1 MTTYTTAI
9 FAPEHLY
16 YILRIILAGICGIL
30 VGFERQYRSKEAG
43 IRTHFMVACG
53 AALMMIISKY
63 AFFDVV
69 SGGLIAG
76 ADIRLDP
83 SRVASTI
90 VSGVGFLGAG
100 TIFVHKNTITGL
112 TTAAGLWATAGIGM
126 AFGSGMYTVG
136 FAATGIMVLSQILL
150 HMNFKFLRV
159 SRIKKLIIVGVNRDD
174 YQSHLSDFLLQKKIR
189 VQDTRIKKNADG
201 SRNYTF
207 IIDTPWKITEEEI
220 LSWIDYECEITPYI

>member
-1 MTTYTTAI
+1 MQLDSSQLI
-9 FAPEHLY
+9 F
-16 YILRIILAGICGIL
+16 RIICAGLCGIL

-63 AFFDVV
+63 AFYDVITD
-69 SGGLIAG
+69 SLLSG
-76 ADIRLDP
+76 ADVRLDP

-126 AFGSGMYTVG
+126 AFGSGMYVIG
-136 FAATGIMVLSQILL
+136 FSTTAIMILSQLLL
-150 HMNFKFLRV
+150 HMNFKLLRG
-159 SRIKKLIIVGVNRDD
+159 SRIKKLIISGVARND
-174 YQSHLSDFLLQKKIR
+174 YQSYLSEFLLQHQIR
-189 VQDTRIKKNADG
+189 VQDTRIKKNSDG
-201 SRNYTF
+201 TRNYTF
-207 IIDTPWKITEEEI
+207 IIDTPQRIAEEEI
-220 LSWIDYECEITPYI
+220 LSWIEYECEITPYI

>member
-1 MTTYTTAI
+1 MDNLHLW
-9 FAPEHLY
+9 APENFAF
-16 YILRIILAGICGIL
+16 ILRIICAGICGIL

-53 AALMMIISKY
+53 AALMMVISKY
-63 AFFDVV
+63 AFFDVI

-126 AFGSGMYTVG
+126 AFGSGMYLVG

-150 HMNFKFLRV
+150 HMNFKFLRG
-159 SRIKKLIIVGVNRDD
+159 SRIKKIIISGVNRDD
-174 YQSHLSDFLLQKKIR
+174 YQSYLTEFLLQHKIK
-189 VQDTRIKKNADG
+189 VQDTRIKKNPDG

-207 IIDTPWKITEEEI
+207 IIDTPQRIAEEEI
-220 LSWIDYECEITPYI
+220 LSWIEYECEITPYI

>member
-1 MTTYTTAI
+1 MDNLNLW
-9 FAPEHLY
+9 APENFAF
-16 YILRIILAGICGIL
+16 ILRIICAGICGIL

-53 AALMMIISKY
+53 AALMMVISKY
-63 AFFDVV
+63 AFFDVI

-126 AFGSGMYTVG
+126 AFGSGMYLVG

-150 HMNFKFLRV
+150 HMNFKFLRG
-159 SRIKKLIIVGVNRDD
+159 SRIKKIIISGVNRDD
-174 YQSHLSDFLLQKKIR
+174 YQSYLTEFLLQHKIK
-189 VQDTRIKKNADG
+189 VQDTRIKKNPDG

-207 IIDTPWKITEEEI
+207 IIDTPQRIAEEEI
-220 LSWIDYECEITPYI
+220 LSWIEYECEITPYI

>member
-1 MTTYTTAI
+1 MN
-9 FAPEHLY
+9 FFEPEYLQ
-16 YILRIILAGICGIL
+16 YILRIACAGICGIL

-53 AALMMIISKY
+53 AALMMVISKY

-126 AFGSGMYTVG
+126 AFGSGMYLVG
-136 FAATGIMVLSQILL
+136 FAATGIMILSQILL
-150 HMNFKFLRV
+150 HMNFKFLRG
-159 SRIKKLIIVGVNRDD
+159 SRIKKLIITGVNRDD
-174 YQSHLSDFLLQKKIR
+174 YQAHLSEFLLQHKIK

-207 IIDTPWKITEEEI
+207 IIDTPQKIGEEEI

>member
-1 MTTYTTAI
+1 MDFFETEY
-9 FAPEHLY
+9 LY
-16 YILRIILAGICGIL
+16 YILRIICAGVCGIL

-53 AALMMIISKY
+53 AALMMVISKY

-69 SGGLIAG
+69 SGGIIAG

-126 AFGSGMYTVG
+126 ACGGGMWLLAIGATV
-136 FAATGIMVLSQILL
+136 M
-150 HMNFKFLRV
+150 
-159 SRIKKLIIVGVNRDD
+159 LIFF
-174 YQSHLSDFLLQKKIR
+174 QWLFH
-189 VQDTRIKKNADG
+189 
-201 SRNYTF
+201 RN
-207 IIDTPWKITEEEI
+207 WKIFKHKKHYIVRIVFEQRTDEREQIKQIFETDRYNSLVIDREGDKLVYHAKLYTDIEYSSSQLNEI
-220 LSWIDYECEITPYI
+220 IEKHPFIYTLEREDDN